1 MQVRID
7 KRFWKQY
14 EKLDTPTKELVL
26 EQLEKCQQAVSFQ
39 DIQGLK
45 MLKGSKKDYYR
56 IRLGHFRMG
65 FVFENQELCFDRIA
79 FRKEFYDGYPP
90 KK

>member
-26 EQLEKCQQAVSFQ
+26 EQLEKCQQAVTFQ

-45 MLKGSKKDYYR
+45 CSKGRKNL
-56 IRLGHFRMG
+56 II
-65 FVFENQELCFDRIA
+65 VFD
-79 FRKEFYDGYPP
+79 
-90 KK
+90 